1 MPDSSPPQRRST
13 SKSPS
18 ILPEELTNRPSPLH
32 SQHSDTDTDTAAAT
46 TTAVE
51 PLGPPPTPTTRTTT
65 ATVNTTTTTRT
76 KSSRHTASTT
86 AIGILGPV
94 RHPSQNDY
102 RIANSPITALTSSSE
117 SGVST
122 LQVSDS
128 ILPSLDPSP
137 DTHPIAP
144 ASAQSLFTG
153 TNRTRR
159 GEYDNYHGDHPT
171 QHPEDLIIPGTQS
184 PSLGP
189 HGLQVLPEDVTE
201 EQAGDTS
208 FTPASNKDA
217 SYSDPNNSLENSNKS
232 SDDSFSKANQSA
244 DSQQSNTST
253 RSNIS
258 DPDRSSGHGSGSQPS
273 GSQNSGSQN
282 SGSQRSTSSRSGR
295 GSHRTSGSPFS
306 GGSQRGYHSSAS
318 PGNSSLDSQVSQVS
332 HASQHSVMS
341 FAGVKTS
348 TPRKEEHSQQSTP
361 SDPSPAVSQQSP
373 LGTYSTNPDSQQYP
387 TQESQ
392 LHGRSPTVTVQMSRQ
407 VQRSSQEIISLQLPT
422 AGVDQRGIVGQKR
435 VADQDDHLTL
445 PLDDFGP
452 DPPPDDVEAGFQ
464 EAEASFTQASS
475 SQSRGR
481 TYKDDDDDAGV
492 GEITSQD
499 IHSPLQSPSPANS
512 KKRSQ
517 RDEEDDDVGS
527 PNKESFRYEF
537 LPSDGEEDKSGAERS
552 SIATSHLELH
562 YTMDD
567 ATDSL
572 SIQPQSRSRPPSRT
586 GADETSSP
594 PAIRPNSP
602 TSASQ
607 PLEGP
612 MVTQKLSNPVR
623 SRTPS
628 LPSSP
633 PSIAKTSAVN
643 PKSKGRPT
651 RSPRRHDSQPEELP
665 SSQNSGSSQSG
676 LTSFSDRLQTVVVET
691 DAEIKLRAAV
701 EIKRR
706 RTVSSKDLQEE
717 VASSVLSE
725 ADTFWVSSG
734 TEVMP
739 KVVTTQ
745 EKPAPRERS
754 RSGSQEIAS
763 YPNEQ
768 PSETEIEEHL
778 ALRGKGKEKAVDEGD
793 ENVLSSAVGPSSRTR
808 SATSPSKS
816 PARPRINSPSQLRR
830 KGSRG
835 GSASIPSTRTNPPR
849 RTHSR
854 VEVMRLYKASDPVWA
869 HWNRDYYAGTVEG
882 EELNKY
888 KVHFLDG
895 DTSVCESGEMRP
907 LRLQL
912 GAEVLAG
919 RKEEGKKEEGKK
931 EILNY
936 LATVE
941 GFQISKELHQ
951 SRVDVRFEDNAA
963 ANVALRHVVLT
974 QDMMDKLD
982 RDIDWD
988 MEDPSVSAA
997 DLLSQPGPSSA
1008 EASTPPSTPRR
1019 GKGLSRVTSTGISTP
1034 SRRGRSEA
1042 LSSSASTTPT
1052 RRGKEGGIFKDFKF
1066 VISLGDDAKVKD
1078 KERIVKNINDGKG
1091 EVLEDFSKLVGIHRS
1106 DPQTNVV
1113 LIAYTHLRTPK
1124 YMDALA
1130 MNIPR
1135 LSHRWV
1141 DACLD
1146 AGQLLPYH
1154 HYRLPTGF
1162 SRELGAI
1169 VSNEPINDR
1178 GIFDGLRIGLCG
1190 SDLMKKWMDKLKAA
1204 GATVVKVTAR
1214 SGPMSCNYI
1223 VFVGADDHKEFCNKH
1238 GPMPSLAEEWLIQCM
1253 INQRIVAIGEHPT
1266 YTDFNKHPDA

>member
-18 ILPEELTNRPSPLH
+18 ILPEELTNRPSHLH
-32 SQHSDTDTDTAAAT
+32 SQHSDTDTGTAAAT

-65 ATVNTTTTTRT
+65 ATVTTTTTTRT

-86 AIGILGPV
+86 AIGVLGPV

-102 RIANSPITALTSSSE
+102 RITNSPITALTSSSE

-144 ASAQSLFTG
+144 ASAQNLIPGTG
-153 TNRTRR
+153 HTRR
-159 GEYDNYHGDHPT
+159 GDYDNYHGDHPT

-217 SYSDPNNSLENSNKS
+217 SYSDHSNSLTSSNKS

-253 RSNIS
+253 RSNHS
-258 DPDRSSGHGSGSQPS
+258 DPDRSSGLAS
-273 GSQNSGSQN
+273 GSQNSGSQL
-282 SGSQRSTSSRSGR
+282 SGSQQSSSQKSTS
-295 GSHRTSGSPFS
+295 
-306 GGSQRGYHSSAS
+306 
-318 PGNSSLDSQVSQVS
+318 NSQVS

-348 TPRKEEHSQQSTP
+348 TPRKEELSQHSTP
-361 SDPSPAVSQQSP
+361 TDPSPAISQQSP

-387 TQESQ
+387 TQEGQ
-392 LHGRSPTVTVQMSRQ
+392 LHGQSPTVTVQMFRQ
-407 VQRSSQEIISLQLPT
+407 VQRSSQEITPLQLPT
-422 AGVDQRGIVGQKR
+422 TGVDQRGISGQRR
-435 VADQDDHLTL
+435 VTDQDDPLTL

-464 EAEASFTQASS
+464 AAEASFTQASS
-475 SQSRGR
+475 SQTREK
-481 TYKDDDDDAGV
+481 TYKDDDDDDDDDGV

-512 KKRSQ
+512 KKRTQ
-517 RDEEDDDVGS
+517 RDEDDDDVG
-527 PNKESFRYEF
+527 NLGKESFRYEF

-567 ATDSL
+567 PTDSM
-572 SIQPQSRSRPPSRT
+572 SIQPQSRSRPPSKT
-586 GADETSSP
+586 SADETSTP
-594 PAIRPNSP
+594 PAIHPSSP

-607 PLEGP
+607 PLDVP
-612 MVTQKLSNPVR
+612 IVTQKSSNPVR
-623 SRTPS
+623 SRTSP
-628 LPSSP
+628 LPPSP
-633 PSIAKTSAVN
+633 PPITKTSAVN
-643 PKSKGRPT
+643 TKSKSRPA
-651 RSPRRHDSQPEELP
+651 RSPRRHASQPEELP
-665 SSQNSGSSQSG
+665 SSQNSGTSQSG
-676 LTSFSDRLQTVVVET
+676 LTSFSERLQTVVVET

-706 RTVSSKDLQEE
+706 RTVSSKDQQEE

-734 TEVMP
+734 TEVP
-739 KVVTTQ
+739 AKVATTQ
-745 EKPAPRERS
+745 EKSAPRARS

-778 ALRGKGKEKAVDEGD
+778 GVRDKGKEKAVDEDD
-793 ENVLSSAVGPSSRTR
+793 ESALSSAAGPSSRTR
-808 SATSPSKS
+808 SAISPSKS
-816 PARPRINSPSQLRR
+816 PARPRINSPSTLRR

-835 GSASIPSTRTNPPR
+835 GSVSTLSTRTNPPR
-849 RTHSR
+849 RTHSKIEILR
-854 VEVMRLYKASDPVWA
+854 PYKMSDPVWA
-869 HWNRDYYAGTVEG
+869 HWNKDYYAGTVEG
-882 EELNKY
+882 EESNKY

-895 DTSVCESGEMRP
+895 DTSVCERGDMRP

-919 RKEEGKKEEGKK
+919 RKEEGRKEEGKK
-931 EILNY
+931 EMLNY
-936 LATVE
+936 PATVE

-951 SRVDVRFEDNAA
+951 SRVDVRFEDNVA
-963 ANVALRHVVLT
+963 ANVALLHVVLT
-974 QDMMDKLD
+974 QDMMDNLD

-988 MEDPSVSAA
+988 MEDLSVSAA
-997 DLLSQPGPSSA
+997 DLLSQPDPSSA
-1008 EASTPPSTPRR
+1008 EASTPPSTPKR
-1019 GKGLSRVTSTGISTP
+1019 GKGLSRVASTGISTP

-1042 LSSSASTTPT
+1042 LSSLAPATPT
-1052 RRGKEGGIFKDFKF
+1052 RRGKETGIFKDFKF
-1066 VISLGDDAKVKD
+1066 VISLGDDAKA
-1078 KERIVKNINDGKG
+1078 KEKEKIVKNINDGKG
-1091 EVLEDFSKLVGIHRS
+1091 EVWEDFSKLVGIHRS

-1135 LSHRWV
+1135 LSYRWV

-1169 VSNEPINDR
+1169 VSTEPINDR

-1223 VFVGADDHKEFCNKH
+1223 VFVGADEHKEYCNKH

-1253 INQRIVAIGEHPT
+1253 INQRIVAIREHPS
-1266 YTDFNKHPDA
+1266 YTDFKKLPDA

>member
-1 MPDSSPPQRRST
+1 MVL
-13 SKSPS
+13 
-18 ILPEELTNRPSPLH
+18 ILLLF
-32 SQHSDTDTDTAAAT
+32 
-46 TTAVE
+46 
-51 PLGPPPTPTTRTTT
+51 
-65 ATVNTTTTTRT
+65 
-76 KSSRHTASTT
+76 
-86 AIGILGPV
+86 I
-94 RHPSQNDY
+94 
-102 RIANSPITALTSSSE
+102 ALT
-117 SGVST
+117 
-122 LQVSDS
+122 
-128 ILPSLDPSP
+128 
-137 DTHPIAP
+137 AP
-144 ASAQSLFTG
+144 ASAQSLFLG
-153 TNRTRR
+153 TSRTRR
-159 GEYDNYHGDHPT
+159 GDYDNYHGDHPT

-217 SYSDPNNSLENSNKS
+217 SYSDHNNSLASSNKS

-253 RSNIS
+253 RSNHS
-258 DPDRSSGHGSGSQPS
+258 DPDRSSGQASGSQHS

-282 SGSQRSTSSRSGR
+282 SGSQQSSSQKSTSSRSGR

-348 TPRKEEHSQQSTP
+348 TPRKEEHSQHSTP
-361 SDPSPAVSQQSP
+361 SDPSPAISQQSP
-373 LGTYSTNPDSQQYP
+373 LGTYSINPDSQQYP

-407 VQRSSQEIISLQLPT
+407 VLRSSQEIIPLQLPT
-422 AGVDQRGIVGQKR
+422 AGVDQRGIAGHKMVT
-435 VADQDDHLTL
+435 DQDDHLTL

-464 EAEASFTQASS
+464 AAEASFTQASS
-475 SQSRGR
+475 SQTHGR
-481 TYKDDDDDAGV
+481 TYKDDDDDGV

-499 IHSPLQSPSPANS
+499 IHSPLQSPSPGNS
-512 KKRSQ
+512 KKRTQ
-517 RDEEDDDVGS
+517 REEDDDDVGNS
-527 PNKESFRYEF
+527 SKESFRYEF
-537 LPSDGEEDKSGAERS
+537 LPSDGEEDRSGAERS

-594 PAIRPNSP
+594 PVILPNSP
-602 TSASQ
+602 TSTSQ
-607 PLEGP
+607 PLEGQI
-612 MVTQKLSNPVR
+612 VTQKVSNPVR

-633 PSIAKTSAVN
+633 PTIAKTSVVN

-651 RSPRRHDSQPEELP
+651 RSPRRLASQPEELP

-706 RTVSSKDLQEE
+706 RTVASKDQQEE

-734 TEVMP
+734 TEVTA
-739 KVVTTQ
+739 KVATTQ
-745 EKPAPRERS
+745 EKPTPRERS

-778 ALRGKGKEKAVDEGD
+778 GLRDKGKEKAVDEGD
-793 ENVLSSAVGPSSRTR
+793 EGALSSVAGPSSRTR
-808 SATSPSKS
+808 SATSPSRS
-816 PARPRINSPSQLRR
+816 PARPRINSPSKLRR

-835 GSASIPSTRTNPPR
+835 GSSSTPSTRTNPPR
-849 RTHSR
+849 RTHSK
-854 VEVMRLYKASDPVWA
+854 VEILRPYKTSDHVWA
-869 HWNRDYYAGTVEG
+869 HWNKDYYAGTVEG

-895 DTSVCESGEMRP
+895 DTSVCESGDMRP

-919 RKEEGKKEEGKK
+919 RKEEGRKEEGKK

-936 LATVE
+936 PATVE

-951 SRVDVRFEDNAA
+951 SRVDVRFEDNVA
-963 ANVALRHVVLT
+963 ANVALLHVVLT

-982 RDIDWD
+982 RNIDWE
-988 MEDPSVSAA
+988 MEDSIVSAA
-997 DLLSQPGPSSA
+997 DQLSQPDPSFA

-1019 GKGLSRVTSTGISTP
+1019 GKGLTRVASTGVSTP
-1034 SRRGRSEA
+1034 GRRGRSEA
-1042 LSSSASTTPT
+1042 LSSSAPVTPT
-1052 RRGKEGGIFKDFKF
+1052 RRGKGNQLFQ
-1066 VISLGDDAKVKD
+1066 LNAT
-1078 KERIVKNINDGKG
+1078 
-1091 EVLEDFSKLVGIHRS
+1091 LGIHLL
-1106 DPQTNVV
+1106 DLATQPTV
-1113 LIAYTHLRTPK
+1113 HELR
-1124 YMDALA
+1124 
-1130 MNIPR
+1130 R
-1135 LSHRWV
+1135 CFV
-1141 DACLD
+1141 C
-1146 AGQLLPYH
+1146 
-1154 HYRLPTGF
+1154 F
-1162 SRELGAI
+1162 C
-1169 VSNEPINDR
+1169 
-1178 GIFDGLRIGLCG
+1178 IFI
-1190 SDLMKKWMDKLKAA
+1190 
-1204 GATVVKVTAR
+1204 
-1214 SGPMSCNYI
+1214 I
-1223 VFVGADDHKEFCNKH
+1223 
-1238 GPMPSLAEEWLIQCM
+1238 
-1253 INQRIVAIGEHPT
+1253 
-1266 YTDFNKHPDA
+1266 

>member
-1 MPDSSPPQRRST
+1 
-13 SKSPS
+13 
-18 ILPEELTNRPSPLH
+18 
-32 SQHSDTDTDTAAAT
+32 
-46 TTAVE
+46 
-51 PLGPPPTPTTRTTT
+51 
-65 ATVNTTTTTRT
+65 
-76 KSSRHTASTT
+76 
-86 AIGILGPV
+86 
-94 RHPSQNDY
+94 
-102 RIANSPITALTSSSE
+102 
-117 SGVST
+117 
-122 LQVSDS
+122 
-128 ILPSLDPSP
+128 
-137 DTHPIAP
+137 P

-208 FTPASNKDA
+208 FTPASNRDA

-282 SGSQRSTSSRSGR
+282 SGSQKSTSSRSGR

-422 AGVDQRGIVGQKR
+422 AGVDQRGIAGQKR
-435 VADQDDHLTL
+435 VTDQDDHLTL

-499 IHSPLQSPSPANS
+499 IHSPLQSPSPASS

-517 RDEEDDDVGS
+517 RDEDDDDIGS

-586 GADETSSP
+586 
-594 PAIRPNSP
+594 
-602 TSASQ
+602 
-607 PLEGP
+607 EGP
-612 MVTQKLSNPVR
+612 TVTQKLSNPVR

-651 RSPRRHDSQPEELP
+651 RSPRRHASQPEELP

-734 TEVMP
+734 TEVMT

-778 ALRGKGKEKAVDEGD
+778 TLRDKGKEKAVDEGD

-854 VEVMRLYKASDPVWA
+854 VEVLRLYKTSDPVWA

-919 RKEEGKKEEGKK
+919 RKEEGRKEEGKK

-997 DLLSQPGPSSA
+997 DLLSQP
-1008 EASTPPSTPRR
+1008 
-1019 GKGLSRVTSTGISTP
+1019 
-1034 SRRGRSEA
+1034 
-1042 LSSSASTTPT
+1042 
-1052 RRGKEGGIFKDFKF
+1052 EGGIFKDFKF

-1106 DPQTNVV
+1106 DPPTNVV

>member
-1 MPDSSPPQRRST
+1 MPGSSPPQRRST

-32 SQHSDTDTDTAAAT
+32 SQHSDTDTDAAAAT

-51 PLGPPPTPTTRTTT
+51 PLGPPPTPTARTTS
-65 ATVNTTTTTRT
+65 ATVTTTTTTRT

-86 AIGILGPV
+86 AIGVLGPV

-102 RIANSPITALTSSSE
+102 RITNSPITALTNSSE

-137 DTHPIAP
+137 DTHAIAP
-144 ASAQSLFTG
+144 ASAQNLIPGTG
-153 TNRTRR
+153 RTRP
-159 GEYDNYHGDHPT
+159 GDYDNYHGDHPT

-217 SYSDPNNSLENSNKS
+217 SYSDHNNSLTSSKS
-232 SDDSFSKANQSA
+232 SDDSFSKANQSV

-253 RSNIS
+253 RSNHS
-258 DPDRSSGHGSGSQPS
+258 DPDSSSGHASGSHS
-273 GSQNSGSQN
+273 GSQNSGSQHSGSQQSGSQN
-282 SGSQRSTSSRSGR
+282 SGSQQSGSQHSGSQRSTSSRSGR
-295 GSHRTSGSPFS
+295 GSYRTSGSPFS

-318 PGNSSLDSQVSQVS
+318 PGNSSLDSQVS

-348 TPRKEEHSQQSTP
+348 TPRKEEHSQHSTP
-361 SDPSPAVSQQSP
+361 TDPSPAISQQSP

-392 LHGRSPTVTVQMSRQ
+392 PHGRSPTVTVQMFRQ
-407 VQRSSQEIISLQLPT
+407 VQRSSQEIIPLQLPT
-422 AGVDQRGIVGQKR
+422 AGVDQRGIAGQKR
-435 VADQDDHLTL
+435 VTDQDDPLTL

-464 EAEASFTQASS
+464 AAEASFTQASS
-475 SQSRGR
+475 SQTREK
-481 TYKDDDDDAGV
+481 TYKDDDDDGV

-512 KKRSQ
+512 KKRTQ
-517 RDEEDDDVGS
+517 RDEDDDDVGNLS
-527 PNKESFRYEF
+527 KESFRYEF

-567 ATDSL
+567 PTDSM
-572 SIQPQSRSRPPSRT
+572 SIQPQSRSRPPPRT
-586 GADETSSP
+586 SADETSSP
-594 PAIRPNSP
+594 PAIHPSSP

-607 PLEGP
+607 PLEVP
-612 MVTQKLSNPVR
+612 IVTQKLSNPVR
-623 SRTPS
+623 SRASS
-628 LPSSP
+628 LPPSP
-633 PSIAKTSAVN
+633 PPIANTSAVN
-643 PKSKGRPT
+643 PKSKSRPA
-651 RSPRRHDSQPEELP
+651 RSPRRHASQPEELP

-706 RTVSSKDLQEE
+706 RTVSSKDQQEE

-734 TEVMP
+734 TEVAA
-739 KVVTTQ
+739 KVATTQ
-745 EKPAPRERS
+745 EKPAPRARS

-778 ALRGKGKEKAVDEGD
+778 GVRDKGKEKAVDEGD
-793 ENVLSSAVGPSSRTR
+793 ESALSSAAGPSSRTR
-808 SATSPSKS
+808 SAISPSK
-816 PARPRINSPSQLRR
+816 PRPRISSPSTLRR

-835 GSASIPSTRTNPPR
+835 GSVSTLSTRTNPPR
-849 RTHSR
+849 RTHSKIEILR
-854 VEVMRLYKASDPVWA
+854 PYKMSDPVWA
-869 HWNRDYYAGTVEG
+869 HWNKDYYAGTVES
-882 EELNKY
+882 EESNKY

-895 DTSVCESGEMRP
+895 DTSV
-907 LRLQL
+907 L
-912 GAEVLAG
+912 
-919 RKEEGKKEEGKK
+919 
-931 EILNY
+931 
-936 LATVE
+936 E

-951 SRVDVRFEDNAA
+951 SRVDVRFEDNVA

-974 QDMMDKLD
+974 QDMMDNLD

-988 MEDPSVSAA
+988 MEDSSVSAA
-997 DLLSQPGPSSA
+997 DLLSQPDPSSA
-1008 EASTPPSTPRR
+1008 EASTPPSTPKR
-1019 GKGLSRVTSTGISTP
+1019 GKGLSRVASTGISTP

-1042 LSSSASTTPT
+1042 LSSLAPATPT
-1052 RRGKEGGIFKDFKF
+1052 RRGKESGIFKDFKF
-1066 VISLGDDAKVKD
+1066 VISLGDDAKA
-1078 KERIVKNINDGKG
+1078 KEKEKIVKNINDGKG
-1091 EVLEDFSKLVGIHRS
+1091 EVLEDFSKLVGIQRS

-1135 LSHRWV
+1135 LSYRWV
-1141 DACLD
+1141 DASLD

-1169 VSNEPINDR
+1169 VSTEPINDH

-1223 VFVGADDHKEFCNKH
+1223 VFVGADEHKEFCDKH

-1253 INQRIVAIGEHPT
+1253 INQRIVAIREHPT
-1266 YTDFNKHPDA
+1266 YTDFNKHSDA